1 MSTMVFITP
10 SSGRIEILRRLL
22 ALCLLWCCRAPAAA
36 EGIHIKS
43 AEISQNGEDYYLE
56 ANFQV
61 ELTHTLED
69 ALNKGLPLHFI
80 VEFELIRPRWYT
92 LYLWNK
98 SVLEFEQDYRLS
110 YNALTRQYRLS
121 LGALHQNF
129 DTLNDALALMGRL
142 RPRFLADAE
151 MLDQGKVYEAAIRM
165 RLDVSQLP
173 KPFQIN
179 ALASRDSNLASAWFR
194 WPLPRSIWPPSSGVR
209 C

>member
-1 MSTMVFITP
+1 MVFITP
-10 SSGRIEILRRLL
+10 SFRRIDLLHWLL
-22 ALCLLWCCRAPAAA
+22 ALCLLWCSTAFAAA
-36 EGIHIKS
+36 EGIHVKS
-43 AEISQNGEDYYLE
+43 AEISQNGGDYYLE
-56 ANFQV
+56 ANFEV

-98 SVLEFEQDYRLS
+98 SVLEFEQNYRLS

-142 RPRFLADAE
+142 RPRFLADAD

-179 ALASRDSNLASAWFR
+179 ALASRDWNLASEWFR
-194 WPLPRSIWPPSSGVR
+194 WTLTR
-209 C
+209 

>member
-1 MSTMVFITP
+1 MVFITP
-10 SSGRIEILRRLL
+10 SSRRTNLSRWLL
-22 ALCLLWCCRAPAAA
+22 ALCLSWCGTLFAVN
-36 EGIHIKS
+36 EGIHVNS
-43 AEISQNGEDYYLE
+43 AEISQNGGDYYLE
-56 ANFQV
+56 ANFEV

-69 ALNKGLPLHFI
+69 ALNRGLPLHFV

-121 LGALHQNF
+121 QGALHQNF
-129 DTLNDALALMGRL
+129 DTLNDALALMGHL
-142 RPRFLADAE
+142 RPHFLADADI
-151 MLDQGKVYEAAIRM
+151 LDAGKVYEAAVRM

-179 ALASRDSNLASAWFR
+179 ALASRDWNLASEWFR
-194 WPLPRSIWPPSSGVR
+194 WTLTR
-209 C
+209 

>member
-1 MSTMVFITP
+1 MAFTTP
-10 SSGRIEILRRLL
+10 SSRRTELLHWLL
-22 ALCLLWCCRAPAAA
+22 ALGLWWCATSFAGS
-36 EGIHIKS
+36 EGIHVKS
-43 AEISQNGEDYYLE
+43 AEIAQTGAEYYVE
-56 ANFQV
+56 ATFEI

-98 SVLEFEQDYRLS
+98 SVLEFEQNYRLS

-121 LGALHQNF
+121 QGALHQNF
-129 DTLNDALALMGRL
+129 DTLNDALTLMGRL
-142 RPRFLADAE
+142 RPRFLADTDT
-151 MLDQGKVYEAAIRM
+151 LDEGKVYEAAVRM

-179 ALASRDSNLASAWFR
+179 ALASRDWNLASEWFR
-194 WPLPRSIWPPSSGVR
+194 WTLMR
-209 C
+209 

>member
-1 MSTMVFITP
+1 MVFTTP
-10 SSGRIEILRRLL
+10 SSARIDRLRWLFL
-22 ALCLLWCCRAPAAA
+22 LCLAWGTAAFA
-36 EGIHIKS
+36 ANEGIHVKS
-43 AEISQNGEDYYLE
+43 AEISRNAGDFYIE
-56 ANFQV
+56 ANFEV
-61 ELTHTLED
+61 ALTRTLEE

-98 SVLEFEQDYRLS
+98 SVVDFEQHVRLS

-129 DTLNDALALMGRL
+129 DTLDEALALLGRL
-142 RPRFLADAE
+142 RPRFVAAEDA
-151 MLDQGKVYEAAIRM
+151 LDEGKVYEAAIRM

-179 ALASRDSNLASAWFR
+179 AIASRDWNLASAWFR
-194 WPLPRSIWPPSSGVR
+194 WTLTP
-209 C
+209 

>member
-1 MSTMVFITP
+1 
-10 SSGRIEILRRLL
+10 LL
-22 ALCLLWCCRAPAAA
+22 ALCVFWCCTAFASA
-36 EGIHIKS
+36 EGIHVKS
-43 AEISQNGEDYYLE
+43 AEISQNDGEYYLE
-56 ANFQV
+56 ANFEV

-80 VEFELIRPRWYT
+80 VEFELIQPRWYT

-98 SVLEFEQDYRLS
+98 SVLEFEQNYRLS

-129 DTLNDALALMGRL
+129 DTLNDALALIGRV
-142 RPRFLADAE
+142 RPRFLGDADL
-151 MLDQGKVYEAAIRM
+151 LDEGKEYEAAIRL

-179 ALASRDSNLASAWFR
+179 ALASRDWNLASEWFR
-194 WPLPRSIWPPSSGVR
+194 WTLTR
-209 C
+209 

>member
-1 MSTMVFITP
+1 M
-10 SSGRIEILRRLL
+10 RWLL
-22 ALCLLWCCRAPAAA
+22 ALIACSGAVRWFAAS
-36 EGIHIKS
+36 EGIHVKF
-43 AEISQNGEDYYLE
+43 AEISQNGGDYYLE
-56 ANFQV
+56 ANFEV

-69 ALNKGLPLHFI
+69 ALNKGVPLHFI

-98 SVLEFEQDYRLS
+98 SVLEFEQHYRLS

-142 RPRFLADAE
+142 RPRFLADADL
-151 MLDQGKVYEAAIRM
+151 LDEGTVYEAAIRM
-165 RLDVSQLP
+165 RFDVSQLP

-179 ALASRDSNLASAWFR
+179 ALASRDWNLASEWFR
-194 WPLPRSIWPPSSGVR
+194 WTLTR
-209 C
+209 

>member
-1 MSTMVFITP
+1 MAFTTP
-10 SSGRIEILRRLL
+10 SSRKTDFLRWLL
-22 ALCLLWCCRAPAAA
+22 TLCVFWCSTVFAATGA
-36 EGIHIKS
+36 IHVKS
-43 AEISQNGEDYYLE
+43 AEISQNAGDYYIE
-56 ANFQV
+56 AKFDV

-92 LYLWNK
+92 LYLWNN
-98 SVLEFEQDYRLS
+98 SVLEFEQDSRLS

-121 LGALHQNF
+121 RGALHQNF
-129 DTLNDALALMGRL
+129 DTLNDALAVMGRL
-142 RPRFLADAE
+142 PPRFLADSG

-179 ALASRDSNLASAWFR
+179 ALASRDWNLASQWFR
-194 WPLPRSIWPPSSGVR
+194 WTLTR
-209 C
+209 

>member
-1 MSTMVFITP
+1 MVSITP
-10 SSGRIEILRRLL
+10 SSTRIDLLRQLILLL
-22 ALCLLWCCRAPAAA
+22 LLWCSAGLAAA

-43 AEISQNGEDYYLE
+43 AEISQNAGAYYLE
-56 ANFQV
+56 ANFEV

-98 SVLEFEQDYRLS
+98 TVLEFEHDVRLS

-121 LGALHQNF
+121 QGALHQNF
-129 DTLNDALALMGRL
+129 DTLYDALALMGRL
-142 RPRFLADAE
+142 RSRFLADAD
-151 MLDQGKVYEAAIRM
+151 MLDRGKVYEAAIRM
-165 RLDVSQLP
+165 RLDVTQLP

-179 ALASRDSNLASAWFR
+179 ALASRDWNLASEWFR
-194 WPLPRSIWPPSSGVR
+194 WTLSR
-209 C
+209 

>member
-1 MSTMVFITP
+1 MVFITP
-10 SSGRIEILRRLL
+10 SSGKTDFLRWLL
-22 ALCLLWCCRAPAAA
+22 ALCVFWYGTAFAATGA
-36 EGIHIKS
+36 IHVKS
-43 AEISQNGEDYYLE
+43 AEIAQSGSDYYLE
-56 ANFQV
+56 ANFEV

-98 SVLEFEQDYRLS
+98 SVLEFAQDYRLS

-129 DTLNDALALMGRL
+129 DTLNEALALMGHL
-142 RPRFLADAE
+142 RPRFLTDADTLE
-151 MLDQGKVYEAAIRM
+151 EGKVYEAAIHM

-179 ALASRDSNLASAWFR
+179 ALASRDWNLASEWFR
-194 WPLPRSIWPPSSGVR
+194 WTLIR
-209 C
+209 

>member
-1 MSTMVFITP
+1 MAFTTP
-10 SSGRIEILRRLL
+10 SSRKTDILRWLL
-22 ALCLLWCCRAPAAA
+22 TLCVFWCSTVFAATA
-36 EGIHIKS
+36 AIHVKS
-43 AEISQNGEDYYLE
+43 AEISQNAGDYYIE
-56 ANFQV
+56 AKFDV

-98 SVLEFEQDYRLS
+98 SVLEFEQHYRLS

-129 DTLNDALALMGRL
+129 DTLNEALALMGRL
-142 RPRFLADAE
+142 RPRFLADADL
-151 MLDQGKVYEAAIRM
+151 LDRGEVYEAAIRM
-165 RLDVSQLP
+165 RFDVSQLP

-179 ALASRDSNLASAWFR
+179 ALASRDWNLASEWFR
-194 WPLPRSIWPPSSGVR
+194 WTLTR
-209 C
+209 

>member
-1 MSTMVFITP
+1 MAFTTP
-10 SSGRIEILRRLL
+10 SSRKTDILRWLL
-22 ALCLLWCCRAPAAA
+22 TLFVFWCSTVFAATA
-36 EGIHIKS
+36 AIHVKS
-43 AEISQNGEDYYLE
+43 AEIAQNAGDYYIE
-56 ANFQV
+56 AKFDV

-92 LYLWNK
+92 LYLWNN
-98 SVLEFEQDYRLS
+98 SVLEFEQDSRLS

-121 LGALHQNF
+121 RGALHQNF
-129 DTLNDALALMGRL
+129 DTLNDALAVMGRL
-142 RPRFLADAE
+142 PPRFLADSG

-179 ALASRDSNLASAWFR
+179 ALASRDWNLASQWFR
-194 WPLPRSIWPPSSGVR
+194 WTLTR
-209 C
+209 

>member
-1 MSTMVFITP
+1 MAFTTP
-10 SSGRIEILRRLL
+10 SSRKTDFLRWLL
-22 ALCLLWCCRAPAAA
+22 TLCVFWCSTVFAATGA
-36 EGIHIKS
+36 IHVKS
-43 AEISQNGEDYYLE
+43 AEISQNAGDYYIE
-56 ANFQV
+56 AKFDV

-92 LYLWNK
+92 LYLWNN
-98 SVLEFEQDYRLS
+98 SVLEFEQDSRLS

-121 LGALHQNF
+121 RGALHQNF

-142 RPRFLADAE
+142 RPRFLADSG

-179 ALASRDSNLASAWFR
+179 ALASRDWNLASQWFR
-194 WPLPRSIWPPSSGVR
+194 WTLTR
-209 C
+209 